1 MRDGRTVSGATGTTR
16 TLTSDDYTHKIA
28 CKVTVSN
35 GAGLANSTSPAGT
48 VAVGPAA
55 KAAQAPS
62 LNGTAKIGYRL
73 TAAHGTWSPTA
84 TSYSYT
90 WKRSG
95 KAITGATKSTYIV
108 VKADMGQKIAVT
120 VTAHHYGWSDGS
132 ASTAPV
138 TAR

>member
-1 MRDGRTVSGATGTTR
+1 MQGHGQQRCGFGQLHVTGRQ
-16 TLTSDDYTHKIA
+16 
-28 CKVTVSN
+28 
-35 GAGLANSTSPAGT
+35 

-55 KAAQAPS
+55 KAAKEPS

-90 WKRSG
+90 WKRNG
-95 KAITGATKSTYIV
+95 KAIAGASKSTYIV
-108 VKADMGQKIAVT
+108 VKADKGQKVT
-120 VTAHHYGWSDGS
+120 VMVTAHHYGWSDGS
-132 ASTAPV
+132 DTTAPV